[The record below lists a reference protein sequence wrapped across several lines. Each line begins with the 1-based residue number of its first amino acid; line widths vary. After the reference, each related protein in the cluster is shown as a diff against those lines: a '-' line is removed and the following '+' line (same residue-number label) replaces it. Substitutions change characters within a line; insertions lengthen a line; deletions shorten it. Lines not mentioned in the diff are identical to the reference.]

1 MATSAAMALDLPARL
16 AGRYR
21 VLRPIGQGSIAQVVE
36 AHDEERGATVA
47 IKILYPNLFSNQVIA
62 DRFRREA
69 LVVRRIEH
77 AHVIRIHDV
86 VEADNLLFLVMELHA
101 GGDLA
106 DRLARGGPLAL
117 PALQELGGQLCGA
130 LAAAHRAGVVH
141 RDLKPQN
148 VLVGADATAI
158 DARLCDFGLA
168 RTADL
173 AGLTTRSTVLGTPE
187 YMAPEVITD
196 GYADPRSDIYS
207 LGILLFEAAT
217 GRLPFRAGSP
227 FQMLR
232 KHIAETPPRA
242 GNVRSDL
249 PAHIDEAI
257 ARAMAKDPLDRFA
270 SAEALAAALAAPTAA
285 LVTSGQ
291 AEAAVAISPAG
302 APAAVAKITCRR
314 CGGSIN
320 RLAQT
325 CVDCGGRTLRLRT
338 VPNGR
343 AVLVTGP
350 GDVADKL
357 DAGSHAALV
366 RLLKELPSHEASFL
380 ELRMQAP
387 RLPFF
392 LAADLDEASAGELV
406 ARLGEIGFEA
416 RVEPCASLRPKEMR
430 AKVRRMGN
438 RYAAIAIGF
447 VPLAMNTLAQAFMK
461 VGGFAGVIALLAGA
475 GLATFGVAFG
485 LPAFSFRKPLVQ
497 IGTAPDTDTVLQRLA
512 RWLPRITRRG
522 DRRLAGRIL
531 DRLELATRLGTG
543 DAANVLAERAALAC
557 QGLIALTDEARHLDE
572 AELRRAVA
580 DGEAA
585 SDVTAALDRLR
596 EAERLRGVIVAD
608 LLRVFSRADQLCI
621 SAARGATL
629 DAGERAAQLAREL
642 ASLEIEIAAEEDVA
656 ALLS

>member
-1 MATSAAMALDLPARL
+1 MASTAAHALDLPARL

-36 AHDEERGATVA
+36 AHDETRDASVA
-47 IKILYPNLFSNQVIA
+47 LKILYPNLFSNQVIA

-86 VEADNLLFLVMELHA
+86 VESDGLLFLVMELHA

-106 DRLARGGPLAL
+106 DRLARTGPLTV
-117 PALQELGGQLCGA
+117 PALGELARQLCGA
-130 LAAAHRAGVVH
+130 LEAAHRAGVVH

-148 VLVGADATAI
+148 VLVGAGAAI

-187 YMAPEVITD
+187 YMAPEIITD

-207 LGILLFEAAT
+207 LGVMLFEAAT

-232 KHIAETPPRA
+232 KHVAETPPRA
-242 GNVRSDL
+242 GKLRPDL
-249 PAHIDEAI
+249 PAAIDEAI
-257 ARAMAKDPLDRFA
+257 ARAMGKDPLDRFA
-270 SAEALAAALAAPTAA
+270 SAEGLAAALAAPATAKA
-285 LVTSGQ
+285 MVINSPT
-291 AEAAVAISPAG
+291 AVAVAAGSAG
-302 APAAVAKITCRR
+302 ASAVVGKTACRR
-314 CGGSIN
+314 CGGSVN
-320 RLAQT
+320 KLAQT

-338 VPNGR
+338 VPGGR

-350 GDVADKL
+350 GAIADKL
-357 DAGSHAALV
+357 DGASHAALV
-366 RLLKELPSHEASFL
+366 RLLDELPAHEASFP
-380 ELRMQAP
+380 ELRKQPP

-392 LAADLDEASAGELV
+392 VAQDLDDAAAGELA
-406 ARLGEIGFEA
+406 ARLGDIGFEA
-416 RVEPCASLRPKEMR
+416 RVERRASLRPRELR
-430 AKVRRMGN
+430 AKVYRMGK
-438 RYAAIAIGF
+438 RYAVMTLGLIPAMNMMTHMIARRLGLPG
-447 VPLAMNTLAQAFMK
+447 VLAML
-461 VGGFAGVIALLAGA
+461 GGVFLTTAGTVF
-475 GLATFGVAFG
+475 GLA
-485 LPAFSFRKPLVQ
+485 SFKYRKPLIRLGGVP
-497 IGTAPDTDTVLQRLA
+497 ARETVLERLA

-522 DRRLAGRIL
+522 DRRLVGRIV
-531 DRLELATRLGTG
+531 DRLQLGAALGAG
-543 DAANVLAERAALAC
+543 DAAAVLAERAALAC
-557 QGLIALTDEARHLDE
+557 QGLVALADDTRHLDE
-572 AELRRAVA
+572 GELRRSIAA
-580 DGEAA
+580 GDGAA
-585 SDVTAALDRLR
+585 GVSGALDRLR

-621 SAARGATL
+621 SAARIATL
-629 DAGERAAQLAREL
+629 DAPERTAQLAREL
-642 ASLEIEIAAEEDVA
+642 GTLESEIAAEEEVA